1 MNLYKFSSL
10 KKQSAS
16 NLVHNCRRNAS
27 SNLIQSRWDKDI
39 HSWNWYIKKK
49 KKKRANLFSIPN
61 KIKDCKSR
69 HENLFALF
77 LK

>member
-16 NLVHNCRRNAS
+16 NLVHNCRRNVP

-39 HSWNWYIKKK
+39 HSWNWYIKK
-49 KKKRANLFSIPN
+49 I
-61 KIKDCKSR
+61 KIKRPTYSQFLIKSKTANPGMR
-69 HENLFALF
+69 IYLHFF
-77 LK
+77 

>member
-16 NLVHNCRRNAS
+16 NLVHNCRRNVP

-39 HSWNWYIKKK
+39 HSWNWYIKKII
-49 KKKRANLFSIPN
+49 KKRPTYSQFLIKSKTANPGMRIYLHF
-61 KIKDCKSR
+61 
-69 HENLFALF
+69 F
-77 LK
+77 